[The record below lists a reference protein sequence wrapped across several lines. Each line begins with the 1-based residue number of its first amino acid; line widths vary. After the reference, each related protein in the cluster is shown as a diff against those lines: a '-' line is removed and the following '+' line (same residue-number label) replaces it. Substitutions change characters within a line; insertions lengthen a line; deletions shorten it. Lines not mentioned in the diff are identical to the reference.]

1 MAKLGER
8 IREVRQRKG
17 LSQSELARLSGVA
30 RSLITNVEAGR
41 RTLSLANARDVARAL
56 GVSVDYL
63 IGTFEPDE
71 RRATVA

>member
-1 MAKLGER
+1 MAKLGKR

-17 LSQSELARLSGVA
+17 LSQSELSRLSGIP

-41 RTLSLANARDVARAL
+41 RTLSLLNARAVARAL

-63 IGTFEPDE
+63 IGTFEPDD
-71 RRATVA
+71 RKAAVA